1 MMTCY
6 PMEAEYESGV
16 RFIPVRR
23 TDGRLWLHTLY
34 VAESAAEALR
44 QSQLADVMEHHPDWV
59 ADNELVGVAKVDL
72 RIVGLLTPSA
82 IERAE
87 PAVSSVA

>member
-1 MMTCY
+1 MTCY
-6 PMEAEYESGV
+6 PMDAEYESGV

-23 TDGRLWLHTLY
+23 TAGRLWLHTLY

-44 QSQLADVMEHHPDWV
+44 QSQLADAMEHHPDWV

-72 RIVGLLTPSA
+72 QIVGFVTPSA

-87 PAVSSVA
+87 PAVSSHA